1 MEEMNQF
8 ELMQRNVEEF
18 SRLQSY
24 MSLVEKDS
32 AAYKAMKVRYNEL
45 KVLLTA
51 SGMNLTELDVIK
63 E

>member
-8 ELMQRNVEEF
+8 ELMQRNVEDF

-32 AAYKAMKVRYNEL
+32 AAYKTMKVRYNEL
-45 KVLLTA
+45 KVLLTS
-51 SGMNLTELDVIK
+51 SGMNLTELDMIK